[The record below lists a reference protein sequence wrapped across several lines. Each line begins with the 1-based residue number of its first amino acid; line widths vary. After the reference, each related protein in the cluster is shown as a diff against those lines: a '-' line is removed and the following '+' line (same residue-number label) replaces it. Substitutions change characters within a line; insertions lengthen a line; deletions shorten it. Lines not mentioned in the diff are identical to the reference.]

1 MIFPEGKRKDS
12 LKHLM
17 VISCEKGPGGGEAL
31 DDCAGCGSDS
41 SMAVRTSSSSC
52 ASSVRWNLRQ
62 LRTRSKT

>member
-1 MIFPEGKRKDS
+1 MEFEHPAKDG

-17 VISCEKGPGGGEAL
+17 VISCEKGPGGREAL

-41 SMAVRTSSSSC
+41 SIAVRTSSSSC
-52 ASSVRWNLRQ
+52 ASSVRRNLRK